1 MSFFRHIVGCVFYMN
16 KNQRKSLEF
25 DVKAKNSDILFRMLN
40 KSSHLNRS
48 QLCNSWKIE
57 VRGQKY
63 PLNCNMGGK
72 NIYKCELCLRGN
84 FGFKNKQAHCSDC
97 CQHGSSFTS

>member
-57 VRGQKY
+57 VRGQILALRTSRPIALTVASMAALSHPKFT
-63 PLNCNMGGK
+63 LTQLS
-72 NIYKCELCLRGN
+72 ELTFATNLY
-84 FGFKNKQAHCSDC
+84 S
-97 CQHGSSFTS
+97 